1 MENITAKDL
10 LKAPN
15 LMSIFRI
22 VLIPVFLYIAFE
34 MGFED
39 GKIYIFL
46 VLALS
51 WLTDILDGFI
61 ARKYH
66 MITELGKILDPTA
79 DKLTQVAI
87 LFALW
92 MGHLV
97 PAFVFIIIFVKEL
110 LLSVGAF
117 YLKQIIKTNI
127 IPSNYWG
134 KAATGCFYLSVA
146 LLILKDYVGM
156 IGMYGIYLTLVL
168 MIIAFISYGK
178 ILLQIMK
185 QEKEN

>member
-92 MGHLV
+92 M
-97 PAFVFIIIFVKEL
+97 IFSKICRD
-110 LLSVGAF
+110 A
-117 YLKQIIKTNI
+117 
-127 IPSNYWG
+127 
-134 KAATGCFYLSVA
+134 
-146 LLILKDYVGM
+146 ILR
-156 IGMYGIYLTLVL
+156 L
-168 MIIAFISYGK
+168 MR
-178 ILLQIMK
+178 LR
-185 QEKEN
+185 